1 MTYLFLYS
9 PSTVM
14 DHACAHAERVERKY
28 ECMSQFIRYTDY
40 IFFVVN
46 TCFCFYFASVVMTT
60 YGALQNHV

>member
-1 MTYLFLYS
+1 
-9 PSTVM
+9 M